1 MITNAE
7 GKVLVSKDGTNALS
21 NETVGAAKSDPA
33 GRILNTSDG
42 STYQLLNAATKTNL
56 DVDNSGTTVGTKVG
70 LWQSPSGTS
79 PSANQTWTLRNV
91 TPTSQKTVNVQTA
104 VNEKAA
110 LPTEV
115 TLYYTWGEGKAT
127 VANWDTLQG
136 RCGQRKA
143 PTKPPLPP
151 PMCTAT
157 SSTSPLRSTLARSP
171 FPIRYRLQC
180 WPAPV
185 RARQGRPRLR
195 LRRCTYTSRHRLH
208 SRAMRLRLRG
218 TSMGDTKLADA
229 KAGDNIAVTGT
240 LPAGRRDHDCTEGA
254 RSMSPP
260 PRLRKCGR
268 HCFQPDRDQPAD
280 GIQQR
285 AISGRSSPMV
295 TRQLKPG

>member
-33 GRILNTSDG
+33 AKWILNTSDG

-104 VNEKAA
+104 VNEKAV
-110 LPTEV
+110 LPVEV

-127 VANWDTLQG
+127 VANWDTSKVDVAKEG
-136 RCGQRKA
+136 A
-143 PTKPPLPP
+143 YEA
-151 PMCTAT
+151 TAT
-157 SSTSPLRSTLARSP
+157 ATDVYGNEFNVTATVYVARSP

-185 RARQGRPRLR
+185 RARRRPRLS
-195 LRRCTYTSRHRLH
+195 C
-208 SRAMRLRLRG
+208 
-218 TSMGDTKLADA
+218 
-229 KAGDNIAVTGT
+229 AGV
-240 LPAGRRDHDCTEGA
+240 P
-254 RSMSPP
+254 
-260 PRLRKCGR
+260 
-268 HCFQPDRDQPAD
+268 
-280 GIQQR
+280 
-285 AISGRSSPMV
+285 
-295 TRQLKPG
+295 TRQGIACIRGRCG